1 MCNCY
6 GLAFGLEV
14 ELVTD
19 DKSFP
24 PRSHHFPNFSPTFL
38 INGTGNRRVY
48 LFYEVLM
55 ILQKM

>member
-38 INGTGNRRVY
+38 INSIQNVRLETEG
-48 LFYEVLM
+48 FICFM
-55 ILQKM
+55 KS